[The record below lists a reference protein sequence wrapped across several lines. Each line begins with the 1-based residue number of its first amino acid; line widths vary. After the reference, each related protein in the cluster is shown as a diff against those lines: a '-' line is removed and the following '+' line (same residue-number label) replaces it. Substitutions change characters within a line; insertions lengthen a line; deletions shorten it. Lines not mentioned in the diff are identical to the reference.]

1 MKKIKIPPKME
12 FKIKRNIFLKGMEK
26 ILPIPHKNKI
36 HTKKVMIALKSKF
49 SHHALI
55 FVYKYEKNR
64 TNIPLSYFI
73 FSKINFINHI

>member
-1 MKKIKIPPKME
+1 ME
-12 FKIKRNIFLKGMEK
+12 FKIKRNIFRKGIEK

-36 HTKKVMIALKSKF
+36 HTKIVIIALKFKF
-49 SHHALI
+49 NHHALI
-55 FVYKYEKNR
+55 FIYKYEKSR

>member
-1 MKKIKIPPKME
+1 MKKIKIPPKIE

-26 ILPIPHKNKI
+26 ILLIPHKNKI

-55 FVYKYEKNR
+55 FVYKYEKSR
-64 TNIPLSYFI
+64 TNIPYPTLF
-73 FSKINFINHI
+73 FLK